1 MRRLL
6 LPAALAAACLAVFAG
21 TSSANV
27 ISKCVPNVR
36 PGIEVVNKLT
46 IRVFCGSAKVTV
58 RSGGVVYKRSNGA
71 CYLEAVSSLVIG
83 LGRYTSTGLKPLY
96 PALFMV
102 IAAPKDGTYRA
113 GTLTLQRKGKIL
125 TSGKITVVVRD
136 KRTRGTFTGEFLK
149 GPKFSG
155 SFTCK

>member
-6 LPAALAAACLAVFAG
+6 LPAALVVACLAVFAG
-21 TSSANV
+21 ASSAKV

-36 PGIEVVNKLT
+36 PGIQVVNKLT
-46 IRVFCGSAKVTV
+46 IRVFCGTAKATV
-58 RSGGVVYKRSNGA
+58 HAGGITYKRSNGA

-83 LGRYTSTGLKPLY
+83 LGKYTGTGIKPLY
-96 PALFMV
+96 PALFMA
-102 IAAPKDGTYRA
+102 IGAPKDGTYHS

-125 TSGKITVVVRD
+125 TSNNLTVVVSG
-136 KRTRGTFTGEFLK
+136 KRTHGTFSGKFEK
-149 GPKFSG
+149 GPSFTG